1 MLQIYNKTDFCLS
14 RIHGPNK
21 FFGFICSL
29 GNRAIFRKIHFFF
42 FFWTILLRPALSNV
56 NVRCRIS
63 LSLECGILKRKKVQI
78 RFFKM
83 FSRPQIPGDLI
94 MYRTH
99 SCIHCS
105 PLLSA
110 IITIISF
117 VCLSSKYD
125 KLGGTVG
132 LSYTNFGISKLL
144 YARLKNTIKLE
155 CIYITVSSTL
165 LILHTLIFFFF
176 MFTPFLLQS
185 FPASLQPWALI

>member
-1 MLQIYNKTDFCLS
+1 MAQTNFSVLYVPLETELYLEKSI
-14 RIHGPNK
+14 
-21 FFGFICSL
+21 
-29 GNRAIFRKIHFFF
+29 FFF

-110 IITIISF
+110 IITMISF

-132 LSYTNFGISKLL
+132 LSYTNFGSSKLL

-155 CIYITVSSTL
+155 CIYIYHCFFHTVDIAYSDFLFFHVYPFSATKFSSISTTL
-165 LILHTLIFFFF
+165 SPDIDV
-176 MFTPFLLQS
+176 
-185 FPASLQPWALI
+185 W